1 VRTSHGLLIFAAASS
16 LSACGSQVTAPS
28 LLPRAVEK
36 QPIDMPVSEPT
47 ERETPADPALQAQI
61 AKYVAD
67 AEAGDK
73 AFAEQRAA
81 ADAAVARAAGTAPG
95 DELWVQ
101 AQEKVTAL
109 ETARVAVRDAAA
121 AIDALRLDPANAGTG
136 SRAAI
141 DAATAR
147 IEAIERAEA
156 QAVAALNAKL
166 G

>member
-1 VRTSHGLLIFAAASS
+1 MRTSQSLLLSAAALW

-47 ERETPADPALQAQI
+47 ERETPADAALQAQI
-61 AKYVAD
+61 AQHVAA

-73 AFAEQRAA
+73 AFAEQRAIA
-81 ADAAVARAAGTAPG
+81 EASVARAAGTAPG

-109 ETARVAVRDAAA
+109 ETARVAVRDAAV

-141 DAATAR
+141 DAAAAR
-147 IEAIERAEA
+147 ITALERAET